1 MGCSTVGSEVSPGIK
16 GADFVF
22 YVSALKT
29 ERCNKGLTVAYA
41 AHCQQES
48 ALDRLINSNNSI
60 QFLIF
65 DRNCVYFEFSL
76 TVRKE
81 GGVVQ
86 FRAEKFCQSLMFLSS
101 LFV

>member
-1 MGCSTVGSEVSPGIK
+1 MGCSVIDSEVSPGIK

-48 ALDRLINSNNSI
+48 ALDRL
-60 QFLIF
+60 
-65 DRNCVYFEFSL
+65 
-76 TVRKE
+76 
-81 GGVVQ
+81 
-86 FRAEKFCQSLMFLSS
+86 
-101 LFV
+101 

>member
-1 MGCSTVGSEVSPGIK
+1 MKVFNYSFTISLSSSDNEFLIFNLTSFVFQVCKTCNASGMGCSVIDSEVSPGIK

-48 ALDRLINSNNSI
+48 ALDRLEEI
-60 QFLIF
+60 
-65 DRNCVYFEFSL
+65 
-76 TVRKE
+76 
-81 GGVVQ
+81 
-86 FRAEKFCQSLMFLSS
+86 
-101 LFV
+101 